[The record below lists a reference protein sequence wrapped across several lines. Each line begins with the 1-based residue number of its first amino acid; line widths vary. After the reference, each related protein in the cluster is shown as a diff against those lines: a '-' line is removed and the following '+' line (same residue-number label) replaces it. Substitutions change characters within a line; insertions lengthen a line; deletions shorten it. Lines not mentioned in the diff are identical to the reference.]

1 MFKPRRTLILFVGFL
16 VGCGCF
22 PMDSAQLAP
31 LLPGTPT
38 VGDVSS
44 DNILDPNTPAL
55 DSPAANAAPIRVRLS
70 NPTERNA
77 DCQVTMQLI
86 GREVHFSL
94 RRILATTQ
102 SLVIGPDQADIVRI
116 EAVFLG
122 QPPAAM
128 EPRVL
133 HIGQDFDPGEIIE
146 FVLALPTDGG
156 KPEIPP
162 DDQGDDQGPPPPT
175 IAIEGLDQDV
185 FANPGEL
192 VTFDVVTA
200 NAGDEARIAVFA
212 DPDANPENDNELA
225 ILDDAPAATHSTIVW
240 NTTAVPPGT
249 YTVLAELRHGDDVI
263 NAEPAPGHV
272 IIVALPPSGACCYPE
287 GTCEIVTEEACVLG
301 EWLGPDTDCADCP
314 ACIVLCPPDA
324 TGENEPCGEDTNGGC
339 WSATARFEP
348 IACGQTV
355 CGTVWLEP
363 WDPNDGDYLDD
374 PNDPNELAYDI
385 DWYELVFTEDTQ
397 FTFTVQAE
405 FPVMAA
411 FMAQFEAGVPGCEN
425 VDGIFEFVAAFE
437 CEESSLSMCVGPG
450 TYYVIVLPFPEY
462 MYEVA
467 CGGSNDYTATL
478 DCQSCTYT
486 DGACCFGLACE
497 VMSEVECFARGGEYQ
512 GDETGCDPN
521 PCITC
526 PGDLNGDDGIDLSDV
541 AQLLANY
548 GTTSGASY
556 EDGDRDADGD
566 VDLSDLSA
574 LLSVYGTTCE

>member
-22 PMDSAQLAP
+22 PMDSAQFAP

-70 NPTERNA
+70 NPTERDA
-77 DCQVTMQLI
+77 DCQVTMELI
-86 GREVHFSL
+86 GREIHFSL
-94 RRILATTQ
+94 RRILATTE

-116 EAVFLG
+116 DAVFLG

-128 EPRVL
+128 EPLVL
-133 HIGQDFDPGEIIE
+133 RIGQDFLPGEIIE
-146 FVLALPTDGG
+146 FVLALPTDGSEQ
-156 KPEIPP
+156 EIPP
-162 DDQGDDQGPPPPT
+162 APT

-185 FANPGEL
+185 VVNPGDL

-200 NAGDEARIAVFA
+200 NASDEARIAVFA
-212 DPDANPENDNELA
+212 DPDADPDNGNELA
-225 ILDDAPAATHSTIVW
+225 ILDDAPAADHSTIVW

-249 YTVLAELRHGDDVI
+249 YTVLAELRDGNDVI
-263 NAEPAPGHV
+263 SAEPAPGHV
-272 IIVALPPSGACCYPE
+272 IIVAPPPTGACCYPE
-287 GTCEIVTEEACVLG
+287 RTCEILTEEACVLG

-314 ACIVLCPPDA
+314 WCIVLCPPDA
-324 TGENEPCGEDTNGGC
+324 TGENEPCGEDANGGC
-339 WSATARFEP
+339 WSATERFEP
-348 IACGQTV
+348 IQCGQTI

-363 WDPNDGDYLDD
+363 WDPNDGVRGDD
-374 PNDPNELAYDI
+374 PNNPNELPLDT
-385 DWYELVFTEDTQ
+385 DWYELNFTEDTQ
-397 FTFTVQAE
+397 FTFTVEAE
-405 FPVMAA
+405 FPVQVAL
-411 FMAQFEAGVPGCEN
+411 MAQEYLGVPGCDY
-425 VDGIFEFVAAFE
+425 VDGILESVIAFE
-437 CEESSLSMCVGPG
+437 CEESSLSMCVGSG
-450 TYYVIVLPFPEY
+450 TYYVVVLPFSEY
-462 MYEVA
+462 MCELP
-467 CGGSNDYTATL
+467 CGSRNDYTATL

-497 VMSEVECFARGGEYQ
+497 VMSEVECLAREGEYQ

-521 PCITC
+521 PCVTC
-526 PGDLNGDDGIDLSDV
+526 PGDLDGDDGIDLSDV

-548 GTTSGASY
+548 GTTSGATY
-556 EDGDRDADGD
+556 EDGDLDGDGD

-574 LLSVYGTTCE
+574 LLAVYGTTCE